1 MKLYSTLSILLISI
15 GLTAQKLHKIEPP
28 SWWKGMKLDTVEFMV
43 YGSDIH
49 ELEAQSKTLHV
60 IKSESLSSPNYLFVT
75 VHIPSDA
82 LEGQHKMTFTNTKGK
97 RVGSLLVEIQERR
110 PQSSERKGF
119 SSKDN
124 IYLLMP
130 DRFCNGNTANDN
142 LKGMLETSNR
152 SLKGGR
158 HGGDLEGIEKH
169 LGYIKEIGMT
179 AIWLNPVL
187 ENNMPDYSYHG
198 YAMTDLYSVD
208 SRFGSNEEYQQ
219 LCARATQMGI
229 GVIMDQVANHI
240 GSYHPWMSDLPS
252 KDWVNQ
258 WEEFTQTNHMKVS
271 RFDPHSAAIDQKVFH
286 DGWFVST
293 MPDLNQRQPKLARY
307 LIQNSIWWIEY
318 ADLYGIRMD
327 TWSYPDKEFL
337 ADWTKGILEE
347 YPNFNIVGEEW
358 VSDPSLISYW
368 QSNAIRG
375 DGYNSYLPSI
385 MDFPLQSAITEGLK
399 GETAWR
405 SSMTKIY
412 ESLANDYMYGELNN
426 IMIFP
431 DNHDMSRIY
440 TQLDEDFDL
449 WKMAMSIYFTMRGTL
464 QIFYGT
470 EILMSNGESSD
481 HGIIRSDF
489 PGGWSGDNVNAF
501 TGNGLSTQQLEGLEW
516 FKKLAHLR
524 KNSLALNSGELL
536 HYIPLNE
543 VYVYFRS
550 FEQERIMVVA
560 NRNSSG
566 KSIELDRFSEGLQES
581 KSAENLITGER
592 IQLSN
597 GKVEVGPLETL
608 ILSLSK

>member
-1 MKLYSTLSILLISI
+1 
-15 GLTAQKLHKIEPP
+15 
-28 SWWKGMKLDTVEFMV
+28 
-43 YGSDIH
+43 
-49 ELEAQSKTLHV
+49 
-60 IKSESLSSPNYLFVT
+60 
-75 VHIPSDA
+75 
-82 LEGQHKMTFTNTKGK
+82 MTFTNTKGK
-97 RVGSLLVEIQERR
+97 RVGSLLVEIQERK

-124 IYLLMP
+124 IYLIMP

-142 LKGMLETSNR
+142 LKGMLESSNR

-158 HGGDLEGIEKH
+158 HGGDLGGIEKH
-169 LGYIKEIGMT
+169 LDYIKEIGMT

-198 YAMTDLYSVD
+198 YAMTDLYNVD
-208 SRFGSNEEYQQ
+208 SRHGSNEEYQQ
-219 LCARATQMGI
+219 LCATAAQMGI

-240 GSYHPWMSDLPS
+240 GSHHPWMSDLPS

-337 ADWTKGILEE
+337 AEWTKGILEE
-347 YPNFNIVGEEW
+347 YPNYNIVGEEW
-358 VSDPSLISYW
+358 VIDPSLISYW

-375 DGYNSYLPSI
+375 DGYKSYLPSI

-405 SSMTKIY
+405 SSMAKIY

-516 FKKLAHLR
+516 FKNWHICA
-524 KNSLALNSGELL
+524 
-536 HYIPLNE
+536 
-543 VYVYFRS
+543 
-550 FEQERIMVVA
+550 RIA
-560 NRNSSG
+560 W
-566 KSIELDRFSEGLQES
+566 L
-581 KSAENLITGER
+581 
-592 IQLSN
+592 
-597 GKVEVGPLETL
+597 
-608 ILSLSK
+608 

>member
-1 MKLYSTLSILLISI
+1 M
-15 GLTAQKLHKIEPP
+15 
-28 SWWKGMKLDTVEFMV
+28 
-43 YGSDIH
+43 
-49 ELEAQSKTLHV
+49 
-60 IKSESLSSPNYLFVT
+60 
-75 VHIPSDA
+75 
-82 LEGQHKMTFTNTKGK
+82 
-97 RVGSLLVEIQERR
+97 
-110 PQSSERKGF
+110 
-119 SSKDN
+119 
-124 IYLLMP
+124 
-130 DRFCNGNTANDN
+130 
-142 LKGMLETSNR
+142 
-152 SLKGGR
+152 
-158 HGGDLEGIEKH
+158 
-169 LGYIKEIGMT
+169 
-179 AIWLNPVL
+179 
-187 ENNMPDYSYHG
+187 
-198 YAMTDLYSVD
+198 
-208 SRFGSNEEYQQ
+208 
-219 LCARATQMGI
+219 
-229 GVIMDQVANHI
+229 
-240 GSYHPWMSDLPS
+240 
-252 KDWVNQ
+252 
-258 WEEFTQTNHMKVS
+258 
-271 RFDPHSAAIDQKVFH
+271 
-286 DGWFVST
+286 
-293 MPDLNQRQPKLARY
+293 
-307 LIQNSIWWIEY
+307 
-318 ADLYGIRMD
+318 
-327 TWSYPDKEFL
+327 
-337 ADWTKGILEE
+337 
-347 YPNFNIVGEEW
+347 
-358 VSDPSLISYW
+358 SDPSLISYW

-375 DGYNSYLPSI
+375 DGYKSYLPSI

-405 SSMTKIY
+405 SSMAKIY

-581 KSAENLITGER
+581 ISAENLLTGER
-592 IQLSN
+592 IELSN
-597 GKVEVGPLETL
+597 GKLEVGPLETL